1 MRLSRFAAVSSSLL
15 LGAVLALT
23 GAGAAQAAETAA
35 LDYVALGD
43 SYSSGVGSGSYD
55 SASGDC
61 KRSTKAF
68 PVLWK
73 NANAPSSFAFTA
85 CSGARTGD
93 VTANQ
98 LGPLSAATDLVSVTI
113 GGNDAGFAD
122 VMTTC
127 VLQSEA
133 TCINRVNQA
142 KSYVDTTLPG
152 KLDSVYT
159 AIRNKAPAAHVVVLG
174 YPRFYQLGGNCVAGL
189 SEAERSAINGASD
202 YLNAA
207 VAKRA
212 ADHGY
217 TFSSVVPAFTG
228 HEIDL
233 LRLRLAAQRQL
244 AQHRGVLPPDGRG
257 PVRRLPAQLQERGL
271 TGPPPAPL
279 VAPGPAGAVLV
290 TPPGPGP
297 APRSSP
303 RTAWYVRAPAITSAP
318 TAPASRT

>member
-1 MRLSRFAAVSSSLL
+1 MKLSRFTAISSSLL
-15 LGAVLALT
+15 LGFVLALT
-23 GAGAAQAAETAA
+23 GAGAAQAAESAA

-61 KRSTKAF
+61 KRSTKAY

-85 CSGARTGD
+85 CSGAVTGD

-98 LGPLSAATDLVSVTI
+98 LGPLSAATDLVSITI
-113 GGNDAGFAD
+113 GGNDAGFSD

-152 KLDSVYT
+152 KLDAVYS
-159 AIRNKAPAAHVVVLG
+159 AIRSKAPNAHVVVLG
-174 YPRFYQLGGNCVAGL
+174 YPRFYQLNGTCVAGL
-189 SEAERSAINGASD
+189 SENERRAINDASD

-207 VAKRA
+207 TAKRA
-212 ADHGY
+212 ANHGY
-217 TFSSVVPAFTG
+217 TFASVVSAFTG
-228 HEIDL
+228 HEIC
-233 LRLRLAAQRQL
+233 
-244 AQHRGVLPPDGRG
+244 
-257 PVRRLPAQLQERGL
+257 
-271 TGPPPAPL
+271 
-279 VAPGPAGAVLV
+279 
-290 TPPGPGP
+290 
-297 APRSSP
+297 SSSS
-303 RTAWYVRAPAITSAP
+303 WLHSVNWLNIGESYHP
-318 TAPASRT
+318 TAAGQSGGYLPTFNGAA